1 MGARLMPRNLPELFS
16 YSLALEREATER
28 YAELE
33 RFVRKAGV
41 AHVADEFEKIGREEN
56 EQYQIIALGTSGR
69 ELPEVAGWELSW
81 YFLGEGLKAKRAPRS
96 TREAIAMALAFER
109 RTQAFYN
116 DVAQNARGD
125 AVRAFAAEMAN
136 DEQRHVL
143 RLEALLEREDEIAA
157 VEGEDAEPGDGLP
170 IR

>member
-16 YSLALEREATER
+16 YSLAIELEATKR

-33 RFVRKAGV
+33 RFLRKTGV
-41 AHVADEFEKIGREEN
+41 SDVADEFEKLGREEN

-69 ELPEVAGWELSW
+69 ELPEMAGWELTW
-81 YFLGEGLKAKRAPRS
+81 HFLGEGLIAPRS

-116 DVAQNARGD
+116 DVAQNARSD
-125 AVRAFAAEMAN
+125 AVRAFAAEMSN

-143 RLEALLEREDEIAA
+143 RLEALLERE
-157 VEGEDAEPGDGLP
+157 EDPAEAETA
-170 IR
+170 R